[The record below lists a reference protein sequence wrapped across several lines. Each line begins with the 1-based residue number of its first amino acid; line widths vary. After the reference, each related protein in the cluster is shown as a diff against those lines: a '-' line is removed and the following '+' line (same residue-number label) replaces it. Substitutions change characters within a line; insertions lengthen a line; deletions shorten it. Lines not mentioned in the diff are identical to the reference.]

1 MIIVSLHPKN
11 PNSKFQ
17 HRESRYFFMI
27 PMAPQKPN
35 PTHGG
40 SLTAASKV
48 TPPLP
53 VIANGFK
60 IQTTDFDLYFD

>member
-1 MIIVSLHPKN
+1 ML
-11 PNSKFQ
+11 
-17 HRESRYFFMI
+17 